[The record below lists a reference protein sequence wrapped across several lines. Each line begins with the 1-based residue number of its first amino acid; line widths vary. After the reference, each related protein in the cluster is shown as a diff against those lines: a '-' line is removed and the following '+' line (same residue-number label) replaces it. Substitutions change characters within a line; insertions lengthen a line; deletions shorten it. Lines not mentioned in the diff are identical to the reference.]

1 MGKKFLYKNKNKRKF
16 IYVNFLANENK
27 IIFILKG
34 KQFTKTKNIH
44 SGSAIITA
52 QPFQIQNIKEEN
64 YVNRKNTKRLFKRS

>member
-34 KQFTKTKNIH
+34 KQFTKTKKYTQWLSH
-44 SGSAIITA
+44 SKYKK
-52 QPFQIQNIKEEN
+52 QNIKEEN